1 MLGIYVSQ
9 RTGTLTLYFSNKQL
23 QKYRARQ
30 SKNLSIAS
38 SSTSDVSVASPTRS
52 TRRDSA
58 NLTSAAE
65 SPLGHKHRR
74 SASKTALLGL
84 GNVPPSPAKALGHG
98 RRSSKSRHS
107 RTGSMSTSGH
117 GHSRS
122 RASISISVSGPS
134 AVGSPNL
141 FTSGPEAE
149 ASRSTTPVS
158 APPPAPSAALNA
170 PFPWSQRAT
179 SPLPSPPGFDAGSS
193 QSSLSSRRDS
203 ASGLSRRDSL
213 GRRDSASSSHTPSL
227 PPPPRAGPPPTHG
240 RNASRH
246 ARNTSVSNFRE
257 SLEVVSGGGVFTG
270 SLQPAVSSF
279 AAPGSASPLLEASPE
294 QHFSSSSPAGSSPLA
309 HSPITTPAW
318 SNDPVKVL
326 EALKERGRRESDEP
340 SSPEMTRK
348 GALEAL
354 EGRLAAPSEMIDLG
368 DQAEGELLVAPKSPG
383 FVQTGSTLTPSSPAP
398 AFTHSPMIGLG
409 VAGGKRNSWG
419 TLGPV
424 TTAGAAGAMGL
435 GSLVE
440 EDEEEE
446 DEQFDPTSPVSS
458 PRRKGRASP
467 RRRPA
472 SLVVSPVQHAG
483 AIAIDMT
490 PIDEDEDDEPL
501 PLHQPHSFTPRQMRP
516 LSLSL
521 SAGGSTVG
529 TPSTA
534 AQSPI
539 NSARRSLAPSSPI
552 LNDERAV
559 SPTIAN
565 EKRLS
570 LFHGVA
576 VATVNGEVPAER
588 TSPTLGRSS
597 LPAQRGG
604 GGLRSLSIGAGGALA
619 SSSSS
624 SPAASTPSP
633 IRRSQSTSTVPPPPR
648 ATPGKRSSISYRN
661 TSLTSLASPE
671 GPMSTLNTAQRRPW
685 RQSITNSNGYSTASP
700 TTEAP
705 QLGGYPFAYGGFG
718 DLEQESPDRE
728 ESEPI
733 AHLDTGL
740 QLQQPRAA
748 AAAGEDSQALQM
760 QISALKNQI
769 EQLKSLGTQLE
780 STHALE
786 IAEFEKKAGEEAR
799 AMRVRIAEL
808 ERQLEEAKV
817 ARRFEVEG
825 LTREVQQ
832 AREAMEDLTDERDSL
847 REDVDG
853 WRGRCAT
860 LEGEKKK
867 EKEEEALAVAQA
879 KLIAEMRDQIYNL
892 VAALDRERGEHGE
905 TRQEVERLMAERES
919 LQQQQQQHHDEL
931 DPDDEYDE
939 DTSST
944 APGHR
949 HYLNNTS
956 DGSVLSGSSFGRSFS
971 GNTTEDTSIHTDL
984 DDSYSAKMSSPPSG
998 HTSFVNFG
1006 SKGRESDFGANAVS
1020 NQLQTLEE
1028 EEEEDDERKEERLR
1042 HQSGSTGS
1050 ASSDNMPLTPNKEQE
1065 LGHDRSGSFVRTWA
1079 VSLSL
1084 SLRLAKFARLT

>member
-1 MLGIYVSQ
+1 MVEQTPEAQFAAGKDAAARERAERLMAA
-9 RTGTLTLYFSNKQL
+9 KKKL

-58 NLTSAAE
+58 NLGGGGAE

-107 RTGSMSTSGH
+107 RGGSISTSGH

-141 FTSGPEAE
+141 FASGSEAE

-158 APPPAPSAALNA
+158 APPPAPSSALHA
-170 PFPWSQRAT
+170 PFPWSQVRAT

-193 QSSLSSRRDS
+193 PSSSRRDS

-213 GRRDSASSSHTPSL
+213 GRRDSASSSTTPSL
-227 PPPPRAGPPPTHG
+227 PPPPRAGPPPSHG

-294 QHFSSSSPAGSSPLA
+294 QHSTSPSGSSPLA
-309 HSPITTPAW
+309 HSPIPTPAW

-354 EGRLAAPSEMIDLG
+354 EGRLAAPTEMIDLG
-368 DQAEGELLVAPKSPG
+368 DKAEGELLVAPKSPG
-383 FVQTGSTLTPSSPAP
+383 FVQTGPALTPSSPSP
-398 AFTHSPMIGLG
+398 SFTHSPMIGLG
-409 VAGGKRNSWG
+409 VGGVKRNSWG
-419 TLGPV
+419 NLGPV

-446 DEQFDPTSPVSS
+446 DEQRDPTSPVSS
-458 PRRKGRASP
+458 PPRKGRASP
-467 RRRPA
+467 RRRP
-472 SLVVSPVQHAG
+472 SSIVVSPVQHAG

-490 PIDEDEDDEPL
+490 PIDEDDDDEPL
-501 PLHQPHSFTPRQMRP
+501 PPHQPHSFTPRQMRP

-521 SAGGSTVG
+521 SAGTTVG

-534 AQSPI
+534 AHSPI
-539 NSARRSLAPSSPI
+539 NSSRRSLAPSSPT

-619 SSSSS
+619 SS
-624 SPAASTPSP
+624 PAASTPSP
-633 IRRSQSTSTVPPPPR
+633 VRRSASTSTVPPPPR

-661 TSLTSLASPE
+661 TSLTSLASPD

-685 RQSITNSNGYSTASP
+685 RQSITNPNGFSTASP
-700 TTEAP
+700 SEGP

-718 DLEQESPDRE
+718 DLEQESPVRE
-728 ESEPI
+728 ESEPS
-733 AHLDTGL
+733 AHPDTGL
-740 QLQQPRAA
+740 QLQQQQRAA
-748 AAAGEDSQALQM
+748 AVEDSQALQM
-760 QISALKNQI
+760 QISALKSQI

-799 AMRVRIAEL
+799 AMRVRISEL

-832 AREAMEDLTDERDSL
+832 AREAMDDLTDERDSL

-853 WRGRCAT
+853 WRERCAT
-860 LEGEKKK
+860 LEADKKK

-879 KLIAEMRDQIYNL
+879 KLISEMRDQIYNL

-919 LQQQQQQHHDEL
+919 AQQQQQQHHDEL

-998 HTSFVNFG
+998 HSSFVGFG
-1006 SKGRESDFGANAVS
+1006 SKGRESDFGANAL

-1028 EEEEDDERKEERLR
+1028 EEEEDEERKEERLR

-1050 ASSDNMPLTPNKEQE
+1050 ASSDAMPLTPNKEQQ

-1079 VSLSL
+1079 VSFFLLSFS
-1084 SLRLAKFARLT
+1084 SLA